1 MKANRYFE
9 GVYEL
14 LEQFDFKELS
24 EKDRIFVLS
33 EMTESEYND
42 IRDTLKDTE
51 TFFSNSN
58 EPGINDSLLNSII
71 HSNHTPNILI
81 RILNQPVKFYQLAAS
96 IILLLGLFAIKQY
109 SGIPDKNSALPSS
122 DTIYIQKTD
131 TLSSKLADSIRIL
144 KNKIIYISSEKDNN
158 TQAKLLS
165 VAANEFDSGEVICPN
180 STYRI
185 KEQPFENN
193 VSSDTSSKN
202 KIF

>member
-1 MKANRYFE
+1 MKADRYFE

-33 EMTESEYND
+33 EMTENEYNNM
-42 IRDTLKDTE
+42 RSTLKDTE
-51 TFFSNSN
+51 SFFSNSS

-71 HSNHTPNILI
+71 RTDHKPNILI
-81 RILNQPVKFYQLAAS
+81 KILNKPVKFYQLAAS

-109 SGIPDKNSALPSS
+109 SDIPDKNSALPSS

-131 TLSSKLADSIRIL
+131 TVYSKLADSIRIL

-158 TQAKLLS
+158 KQVKLLS
-165 VAANEFDSGEVICPN
+165 VAADEFDSGEVISP
-180 STYRI
+180 SSIYRI
-185 KEQPFENN
+185 KELAFENN
-193 VSSDTSSKN
+193 FSRDTSFKN
-202 KIF
+202 

>member
-33 EMTESEYND
+33 EMFENEYND

-58 EPGINDSLLNSII
+58 EPAINDSLLNSII
-71 HSNHTPNILI
+71 HTYHKPNILI
-81 RILNQPVKFYQLAAS
+81 KILNQPVKFYQLAAS

-109 SGIPDKNSALPSS
+109 SDIPDKNSALPSS

-131 TLSSKLADSIRIL
+131 TIYSKVADSIRIL

-165 VAANEFDSGEVICPN
+165 VAANEFDPGEAICPN
-180 STYRI
+180 SAYRI

-193 VSSDTSSKN
+193 VSSDTSFKN